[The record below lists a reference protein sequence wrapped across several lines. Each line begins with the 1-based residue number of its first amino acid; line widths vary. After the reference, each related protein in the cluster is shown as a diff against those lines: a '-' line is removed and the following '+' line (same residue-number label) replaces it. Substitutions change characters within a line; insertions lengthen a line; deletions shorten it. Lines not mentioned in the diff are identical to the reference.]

1 MRMRCDRPLVSATCV
16 LVALLGTIS
25 FAGCDPAAESGSEA
39 ASASSEIRAWPSYR
53 DVPHRICMYQTN
65 THECARAV
73 EAFQLRHGH
82 PRLARRDSAFVI
94 QLPGG
99 DSAMVEDRPGDR
111 YGVGSVSHSY
121 LGYLPALAQHLLEI
135 QYYEGGDFL
144 LVDAT
149 TGRRQ
154 EIPSLPRVSP
164 DGRRFAVFSSAMD
177 TYASNALQIW
187 RASETGLRLEW
198 EAGIGR
204 GDDAGV
210 RGGDGAEWGPRD
222 VIWTDREALRVY
234 LEVSGDRAGGVPAG
248 SATLRREDDGWAF
261 ERDPA
266 DVSGSRDRGAGR
278 NDAPGPPADT
288 PDGDRGVR

>member
-1 MRMRCDRPLVSATCV
+1 MRMCCDRPLVRATCV

-39 ASASSEIRAWPSYR
+39 ASASSEIRPWPSYR

-65 THECARAV
+65 TYECARAV
-73 EAFQLRHGH
+73 EAFQLRHEH
-82 PRLARRDSAFVI
+82 PRLARRDSTFVI
-94 QLPGG
+94 RLPGG
-99 DSAMVEDRPGDR
+99 ESVMVEDRPGDR
-111 YGVGSVSHSY
+111 YGVGAVGHSY
-121 LGYLPALAQHLLEI
+121 LGYLPALEQHLFEI
-135 QYYEGGDFL
+135 QYYEGGGFL

-149 TGRRQ
+149 TGRHQ
-154 EIPSLPRVSP
+154 EIPSLPRVTP

-187 RASETGLRLEW
+187 SVSEGGLRMEW

-204 GDDAGV
+204 GDDSG
-210 RGGDGAEWGPRD
+210 RQGDDGSDWGPRD

-234 LEVSGDRAGGVPAG
+234 LEVSGDREGGVPAG
-248 SATLRREDDGWAF
+248 SATLLREDDGWAF

-266 DVSGSRDRGAGR
+266 DVAGSRNRGAGR
-278 NDAPGPPADT
+278 DDGSEPPVDT